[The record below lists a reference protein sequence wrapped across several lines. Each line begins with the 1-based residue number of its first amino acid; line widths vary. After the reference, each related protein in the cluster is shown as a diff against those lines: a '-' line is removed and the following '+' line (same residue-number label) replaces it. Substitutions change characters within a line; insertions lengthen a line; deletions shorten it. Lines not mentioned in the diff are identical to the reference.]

1 MAVTSRFLRLAGQA
15 YYRCVDAPATTR
27 ERKQAYL
34 ENAFFDAH
42 RDDPE
47 VGYQLLGDE
56 TREASHQACDHTMW
70 RISAAGGSPA

>member
-1 MAVTSRFLRLAGQA
+1 VAVTSRFLRLAGQA

-47 VGYQLLGDE
+47 VGYQLLAGLPE
-56 TREASHQACDHTMW
+56 LMGTR
-70 RISAAGGSPA
+70 GGVLLRCRW